1 MQSPLNGNPLELE
14 SFHPYREDIK
24 RELAFKDEIVKKA
37 ELFLDD
43 IRQKNLPKRVTFVSI
58 HKRGPGYEYVIK
70 IVNSLWIPSEFQ
82 NNYFIPTT
90 VIG

>member
-1 MQSPLNGNPLELE
+1 MNGNPLELE

-24 RELAFKDEIVKKA
+24 RELAFKDEIVKNA

-43 IRQKNLPKRVTFVSI
+43 IRQKNLPKRVTFVSL

-70 IVNSLWIPSEFQ
+70 IVNSVWIPSEFQ

>member
-1 MQSPLNGNPLELE
+1 MELE

-24 RELAFKDEIVKKA
+24 RELAFKDEIVKNA
-37 ELFLDD
+37 ELFLDN
-43 IRQKNLPKRVTFVSI
+43 IRQKKLPKRVTFVSL

-70 IVNSLWIPSEFQ
+70 IMNSISIVWITNAFQ

>member
-1 MQSPLNGNPLELE
+1 MGKLFFTYGDYQGFDPNILQSAINGNPLELE

-37 ELFLDD
+37 ELFLDN

-70 IVNSLWIPSEFQ
+70 IMNLI
-82 NNYFIPTT
+82 
-90 VIG
+90 